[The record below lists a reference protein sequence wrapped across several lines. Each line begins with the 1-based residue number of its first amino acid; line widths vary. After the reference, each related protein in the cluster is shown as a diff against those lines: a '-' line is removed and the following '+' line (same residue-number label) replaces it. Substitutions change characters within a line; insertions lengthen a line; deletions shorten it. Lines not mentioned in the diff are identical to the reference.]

1 MMSIFGQLTPLFVQY
16 EAKWWWT
23 SDLINSVVKRKPL
36 LGWSAALQGRAWLQS
51 RDRSWRVYCTECGV
65 SCCIPVSGYSLIG
78 LVDNVD
84 NVDRPAW
91 LGIGGGCA
99 ESAPT
104 GWGANWH
111 LQHTLEDDQMYKF
124 SDCGSWG
131 CLTTPH
137 HSDRTQAKILRNK
150 VTNIV
155 QLFNVSLIVEFEWL
169 ITCMPC
175 MKHFPHS

>member
-1 MMSIFGQLTPLFVQY
+1 MPANATSATMHLLEYLIWGDTWKMMSIFGQLTPLFVQY

-23 SDLINSVVKRKPL
+23 SDLINSGVKRKPL
-36 LGWSAALQGRAWLQS
+36 LGWSAALQGKAWLQS

-99 ESAPT
+99 ESALN
-104 GWGANWH
+104 GLGSK
-111 LQHTLEDDQMYKF
+111 LTLAAH
-124 SDCGSWG
+124 SWRR
-131 CLTTPH
+131 
-137 HSDRTQAKILRNK
+137 SN
-150 VTNIV
+150 V
-155 QLFNVSLIVEFEWL
+155 QI
-169 ITCMPC
+169 
-175 MKHFPHS
+175 